1 MRTFYR
7 FKILPSLKGIDKE
20 EPPELIEQ
28 PSTVKKILY
37 ILPSL
42 KIFPHKKSQI
52 RLKYWIMV
60 NFLRLSPLLA
70 SGGSP
75 TLADLENLRGDGCEV
90 VINLALPTSQD
101 AIPAEDE
108 HVHRMGMQYIP
119 IPVVWE
125 NPTRQ
130 NAVDFFD
137 AMDACRE
144 RSVFVHCVKNMRVS
158 AFIYLYRI
166 LRLGADPQEAYE
178 DMAEIWEPEGT
189 WAEFIQSMLDR
200 AD

>member
-1 MRTFYR
+1 
-7 FKILPSLKGIDKE
+7 
-20 EPPELIEQ
+20 
-28 PSTVKKILY
+28 
-37 ILPSL
+37 
-42 KIFPHKKSQI
+42 
-52 RLKYWIMV
+52 MV
-60 NFLRLSPLLA
+60 NFHRLTSTLA

-75 TLADLENLRGDGCEV
+75 TLEDLENLRDAGCEV
-90 VINLALPTSQD
+90 VINLALPTSPG

-130 NAVDFFD
+130 NLMDFFD
-137 AMDACRE
+137 AMDACCE

-166 LRLGADPQEAYE
+166 RRLGANPQAARA
-178 DMAEIWEPEGT
+178 DLARIWEPEGT
-189 WAEFIQSMLDR
+189 WKDFIQAML
-200 AD
+200 AMGE